1 MMSVPRRPT
10 VACAALALVATGS
23 FGASA
28 FAQPARRDTV
38 RYVVNN
44 HGRDAGELTVARSPD
59 SIVVRFVFTDRN
71 RGTRTEAR
79 YRLGAGGTI
88 VAGELRPVLADG
100 TAGERTEW
108 FEVGG
113 DTARFTSAAGGRGG
127 GAGRGAPAGPST
139 VAARTG
145 KDTWAG
151 LRQNSPWETARMAAF
166 LLAQPTRMGRT
177 LPSGNPLRAE
187 VVARTSVTLG
197 GRVVPLRLAMIW
209 VGTATTPTGVWI
221 DDKGGLFA
229 GDVQWF
235 IPVRP
240 GGEAAL
246 PNLRKLE
253 IAWRNAD
260 AERISAAARTTA
272 AADVVIRNGDLF
284 DSERGVMV
292 PRQTVVLR
300 NDRVVAVGP
309 AGSVAE
315 PAGAT
320 VIDATGRTVMP
331 GMWEMHAHLGLSSQS
346 SGSILALS
354 QGITTARDMAADVD
368 VAVSHRDREARG
380 LLASPRFIL
389 AGFIEGPQRWAGPTA
404 VVLATEREARQW
416 VARYD
421 SLGFKQIKLY
431 NLVHPDIV
439 PTIADEARKRGMRL
453 SGHIPRGLSVQ
464 AAVQL
469 GFDEIQHA
477 AFFFSNFFQDSLYL
491 PQMRAYSQVATSV
504 APRFD
509 VDGQPMSDLIAF
521 LRDRKSVI
529 DGTFNIWIGGGA
541 AIVGAGGSTDQQRS
555 DAAYLRL
562 ITRLH
567 DAGVTLVAGTDNGA
581 SATYHRELGLYQ
593 QAGIPATEVL
603 QIATIVA
610 ARVMKGEKD
619 YGSIAAG
626 KVADIAIVNGRP
638 ATDVAELSKVET
650 VIRGGR
656 VYKVSDLR
664 EAVTGRRTTTP

>member
-1 MMSVPRRPT
+1 M
-10 VACAALALVATGS
+10 AQGS
-23 FGASA
+23 
-28 FAQPARRDTV
+28 RRDSV
-38 RYVVNN
+38 RYVVDN
-44 HGRDAGELTVARSPD
+44 HGRAAGDLTVVRTAD
-59 SIVVRFVFTDRN
+59 SIVVRYVFTDRN
-71 RGTRTEAR
+71 RGTRLESR
-79 YRLGAGGTI
+79 YRLGPGGTI
-88 VAGELRPVLADG
+88 VAAESRPVLADG

-108 FEVGG
+108 FEIAG
-113 DTARFTSAAGGRGG
+113 DSARFTSTAGGRGG
-127 GAGRGAPAGPST
+127 RGGAGPSV

-145 KDTWAG
+145 SDTWAG
-151 LRQNSPWETARMAAF
+151 LRQTSPWETARLASF
-166 LLAQPTRMGRT
+166 LLARPTRTGRL

-187 VVARTSVTLG
+187 VVARTSLSQG
-197 GRVVPLRLAMIW
+197 GRTVPLRLAMVWI
-209 VGTATTPTGVWI
+209 GAATTPTGAWI
-221 DDKGGLFA
+221 DDRGDLFA

-235 IPVRP
+235 IPVRSGAERAIP
-240 GGEAAL
+240 S
-246 PNLRKLE
+246 LRKLE
-253 IAWRNAD
+253 IAWRNAE
-260 AERISAAARTTA
+260 AERISAAVRAKA
-272 AADVVIRNGDLF
+272 NADVVIRNGDVF
-284 DSERGVMV
+284 DSERGLMV

-300 NDRVVAVGP
+300 NDRVVAIGP
-309 AGSVAE
+309 AGTVAE
-315 PAGAT
+315 PPGAT
-320 VIDATGRTVMP
+320 VIEATGKTVMP

-354 QGITTARDMAADVD
+354 QGITTARDLAADLD

-389 AGFIEGPQRWAGPTA
+389 GGFIEGPQRWAGPSA
-404 VVLATEREARQW
+404 VVLATEREAREW

-421 SLGFKQIKLY
+421 SLGYKQIKLY
-431 NLVHPDIV
+431 NLVHPDLV

-464 AAVQL
+464 AAVRL

-477 AFFFSNFFQDSLYL
+477 AFLFSTFFQDSLYL
-491 PQMRAYSQVATSV
+491 PQMRAYSQVATAV
-504 APRFD
+504 APNFD

-521 LRDRKSVI
+521 LRNRGTVI
-529 DGTFNIWIGGGA
+529 DGTFNIWIGGAA

-581 SATYHRELGLYQ
+581 SATYHRELALYQ
-593 QAGIPATEVL
+593 QAGIPAPEVL
-603 QIATIVA
+603 QIATIIA
-610 ARVMKGEKD
+610 ARVMGQDRE

-638 ATDVAELSKVET
+638 ATNVADLSKVET

-656 VYKVSDLR
+656 IYQVDELR
-664 EAVTGRRTTTP
+664 EAVTGRRTATP